1 MENVT
6 ALNIGRPAGQGR
18 RHYQHLIDE
27 NLEAEENMENEIM
40 FISWINIKTTIK
52 YWLTLQLQNKTVNH
66 LSKMKM

>member
-40 FISWINIKTTIK
+40 LIYLGSISKQQSNTG
-52 YWLTLQLQNKTVNH
+52 
-66 LSKMKM
+66 

>member
-1 MENVT
+1 MENVI
-6 ALNIGRPAGQGR
+6 ALNIGRPVDQGR

-27 NLEAEENMENEIM
+27 NLEAEVNMENEIM

-52 YWLTLQLQNKTVNH
+52 YWLTLQLHNKTVNH